1 MKKKSLMY
9 VFRLR
14 SRCGAEANIALNYS
28 GFSKLFW
35 RHGFHFATL
44 LLTTSNILQKNLFRS
59 FFVLEEIMFFSQF
72 TPVLVHIFKG

>member
-35 RHGFHFATL
+35 LHG
-44 LLTTSNILQKNLFRS
+44 LTASTSQ
-59 FFVLEEIMFFSQF
+59 
-72 TPVLVHIFKG
+72 HCC